1 MLAGACAAARRTH
14 TQPGPAAEE
23 ESHRRASDE
32 GVQDLPLSRKESK
45 MPFDREHIALGS
57 GAALARRR
65 TPTPSCCRRCFALRG
80 QRRFAAEHGH
90 VWTTMTAA
98 CAATRF
104 ARPSAGRMTT
114 SAASPASPGCRA
126 ASATPRPTA
135 WACAGVCGETAA
147 GCSARHWCA
156 PSRSPRFGGEQQA
169 ACPAAPAAL
178 QRARPATDLRKRDWM
193 LLRAAARCR
202 PSAAEPLRHSDH
214 RRHRDQLRH

>member
-1 MLAGACAAARRTH
+1 
-14 TQPGPAAEE
+14 
-23 ESHRRASDE
+23 
-32 GVQDLPLSRKESK
+32 
-45 MPFDREHIALGS
+45 
-57 GAALARRR
+57 
-65 TPTPSCCRRCFALRG
+65 
-80 QRRFAAEHGH
+80 
-90 VWTTMTAA
+90 MTAA

-156 PSRSPRFGGEQQA
+156 PSRSLRFGGEQQA

-193 LLRAAARCR
+193 LLRPAAVCTPQSLSVILITDATVISCVIDPWFKWSWVRRTAAQPHSRTAAQPRARAHHNTRNTSLSSVSLSPHPRASFWRALINLLPPAPACR
-202 PSAAEPLRHSDH
+202 WVGSYSPRSPASRSS
-214 RRHRDQLRH
+214 RRHRTSRA